1 MVYSSMASVP
11 KRSAHDL
18 DLLPG
23 VCLKLE
29 NIERKK
35 LRNFSFQVTFED

>member
-29 NIERKK
+29 NIWRKK
-35 LRNFSFQVTFED
+35 IKKFFFPSYI